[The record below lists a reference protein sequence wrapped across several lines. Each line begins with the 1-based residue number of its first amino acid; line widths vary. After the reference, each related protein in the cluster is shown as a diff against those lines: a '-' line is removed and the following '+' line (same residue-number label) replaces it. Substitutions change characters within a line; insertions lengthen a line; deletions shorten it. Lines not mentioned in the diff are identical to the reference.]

1 MTAVVGSNGNG
12 KSNIS
17 DALRWV
23 MGEQGAKS
31 LRGDKM
37 EDVIFHGT
45 VRRKPMGFASVTLTI
60 DNCDRAL
67 RVDSDEVVI
76 SRKLYRSGESEY
88 KINGAKT
95 LLKNIN
101 ELFMGTGLGR
111 DGYSVIGQG
120 KVSEIVESGGSKR
133 REVFEEAA
141 GVSKFLA
148 QKKDAENKL
157 KRTEDNLLR
166 IRDIASELETR
177 LPVLEK
183 QAAKAKKAKELLS
196 REEDLDITVSM
207 YELSALEKTIS
218 EAEDKL
224 LLSKAECE
232 NLDRDIAKLEAEE
245 EDNNN
250 RRMTLRAELEKLKAG
265 SDEAKDRI
273 SDIKAEIAVLRN
285 DISHAE
291 EAIAETEK
299 QIEDGKSGKAET
311 VRHRQRATVP
321 DAEEAIAETEKQIE
335 DGKSG
340 KARLEEDKKNLENE
354 IEEKQAQIGRLKA
367 DSERLTEELTGIDAE
382 GETLSGEYKELDEKQ
397 GRLYL
402 KRTQLQLSVQQIEA
416 TSEQLSK
423 RKEELTRTAENAAAE
438 AKTQRIKLS
447 DTDEELEQA
456 KEEKAEAENKLTGYK
471 KLFANKNDKLKTAG
485 QTLETLRKEYETKA
499 SRHQVLDEIDKN
511 MAGFQSS
518 VKSVI
523 MADRQGRL
531 SGIRGTVADIISVD
545 KRYTVAIEIALG
557 GIMQNIVTDNE
568 EAAKRSMRYL
578 KENNLGRATFLPLT
592 SVKGKMLEVG
602 GLSNENGFEGM
613 ACDLVEYDGLYDG
626 IVKSILGKTAV
637 VEDIDTA
644 SFIAKKY
651 GYRFKIVTLDGQVI
665 NAGGSFTGGS
675 VRNDAGIIAR
685 KQELALLSEQ
695 IEELGEKIK
704 AESEQLKPLQAEVA
718 KMAEEMEGFSE
729 TVSQCEPKIARLE
742 AQRDGIK
749 QLLSQLTAQRD
760 SAEEQLD
767 AQERAEN
774 DGRKLFSDTKSQ
786 LESVLAEI
794 EKNEEALSE
803 QRSGLD
809 KAEDKRKEIADRIQR
824 NNMDVLTVNGDISNI
839 RTRIEGID
847 ASILALS
854 DGGSEQLRKIEEL
867 KNGIEQKNEIIILK
881 TAQTEEIAKTAGDN
895 EKAIADNVSLT
906 NAAEKRISEINKS
919 IRELTE
925 AKEKFSADLARQEER
940 KGSAE
945 GQTEKIISGLWD
957 KYEMTRS
964 EAKERAK
971 PVDDAGI
978 FMLKAELA
986 EIKRSIAALGSVN
999 YSSIEELE
1007 EVSERYGV
1015 LAKQLKDVETSKTE
1029 LESLIA
1035 DLIKD
1040 IKQRFTESFDD
1051 INNHFGMLF
1060 SEIFGGGEAR
1070 LQLSDPDDVLNSDVE
1085 IYAAPPGKVIKS
1097 LSLLSGGEKSMVAL
1111 TIYLAILLHRP
1122 TPFCMLDEVDAA
1134 LDEANVQKYA
1144 TYLKRFS
1151 HNTQLMVI
1159 THRRGTIEL
1168 CDVLYGVYM
1177 QEKGVSGLL
1186 RQEFSEEFLNEVE
1199 NA

>member
-1 MTAVVGSNGNG
+1 MFFKSMEIYGFKSFPDKTILNFDKRMTAVVGSNGNG

-60 DNCDRAL
+60 DNHDRTL

-88 KINGAKT
+88 RINGAKT

-101 ELFMGTGLGR
+101 DMFMGTGLGR

-141 GVSKFLA
+141 GVSRFLA

-157 KRTEDNLLR
+157 KHTEDNLLR
-166 IRDIASELETR
+166 IRDIASELEAR

-183 QAAKAKKAKELLS
+183 QAAKAKKAKELLA
-196 REEDLDITVSM
+196 REEELDITVSM
-207 YELSALEKTIS
+207 FELSALEKVIS

-224 LLSKAECE
+224 LLSRAECE
-232 NLDRDIAKLEAEE
+232 NLDRDIAKLENEE
-245 EDNNN
+245 EQNNN
-250 RRMTLRAELEKLKAG
+250 RRMELRAELEKLKAG
-265 SDEAKDRI
+265 SDAAKDRI

-291 EAIAETEK
+291 ELIAE
-299 QIEDGKSGKAET
+299 A
-311 VRHRQRATVP
+311 
-321 DAEEAIAETEKQIE
+321 EKQIE

-340 KARLEEDKKNLENE
+340 KARLDEDKKALQSEIKAKQEEIASLE
-354 IEEKQAQIGRLKA
+354 A
-367 DSERLTEELTGIDAE
+367 DSKKLTEELTGIDKQ
-382 GETLSGEYKELDEKQ
+382 GETLSDEYRQLDEKQ
-397 GRLYL
+397 GQLYL
-402 KRTQLQLSVQQIEA
+402 KRTQLQLSVQQIES
-416 TSEQLSK
+416 TSEQLEK
-423 RKEELTRTAENAAAE
+423 RREELKITAENAAAE
-438 AKTQRIKLS
+438 AKQQRIRLT
-447 DTDEELEQA
+447 DTEEELEA
-456 KEEKAEAENKLTGYK
+456 AIDEKSEAENKLSGYK
-471 KLFANKNDKLKTAG
+471 KLFATKNDKLSTAG
-485 QTLETLRKEYETKA
+485 QTLDALRKEYETKS
-499 SRHQVLDEIDKN
+499 SRRQVLDEIDKN

-592 SVKGKMLEVG
+592 SVKGKTLEID
-602 GLSNENGFEGM
+602 GLSGENGFEGM
-613 ACDLVEYDGLYDG
+613 ACELVEYDAMYDG

-695 IEELGEKIK
+695 IEKLDEKIS

-718 KMAEEMEGFSE
+718 KMAAEMEGFAD
-729 TVSQCEPKIARLE
+729 TVAQCEPKIARLE

-749 QLLSQLTAQRD
+749 QLLTQLTAQRD
-760 SAEEQLD
+760 NAEEQLD
-767 AQERAEN
+767 AQEKAEN
-774 DGRKLFSDTKSQ
+774 DGRKLLADTKAQ
-786 LESVLAEI
+786 LESVLIEI
-794 EKNEEALSE
+794 EKNEQALSE
-803 QRSGLD
+803 QRSGLNA
-809 KAEDKRKEIADRIQR
+809 AEDSRKAIADKIQS
-824 NNMDVLTVNGDISNI
+824 NNMDILALSKDITNLN
-839 RTRIEGID
+839 TRIE
-847 ASILALS
+847 SIESSLTALS
-854 DGGSEQLRKIEEL
+854 DGGAEQLEKIAEL
-867 KNGIEQKNEIIILK
+867 KNGIELKNNAIAEKIRL
-881 TAQTEEIAKTAGDN
+881 TEETAKSAGEN

-940 KGSAE
+940 RSSAE
-945 GQTEKIISGLWD
+945 SQTEKIISGLWD
-957 KYEMTRS
+957 KYEITRS
-964 EAKERAK
+964 EAKEKAQ
-971 PVDDAGI
+971 PVEDI
-978 FMLKAELA
+978 YTLKNELA
-986 EIKRSIAALGSVN
+986 EIKRGIAALGSIN

-1015 LAKQLKDVETSKTE
+1015 LSGQLKDVEVSKAE
-1029 LESLIA
+1029 LENLIA

-1040 IKQRFTESFDD
+1040 IKQRFTESFEA
-1051 INNHFGMLF
+1051 INGHFGTLF

-1070 LQLSDPDDVLNSDVE
+1070 LQLSDPEDVLNSDVE

-1151 HNTQLMVI
+1151 SNTQLMVI

-1186 RQEFSEEFLNEVE
+1186 RQEFSEELMNEVE
-1199 NA
+1199 G

>member
-1 MTAVVGSNGNG
+1 M
-12 KSNIS
+12 
-17 DALRWV
+17 
-23 MGEQGAKS
+23 
-31 LRGDKM
+31 
-37 EDVIFHGT
+37 
-45 VRRKPMGFASVTLTI
+45 
-60 DNCDRAL
+60 
-67 RVDSDEVVI
+67 
-76 SRKLYRSGESEY
+76 
-88 KINGAKT
+88 
-95 LLKNIN
+95 
-101 ELFMGTGLGR
+101 
-111 DGYSVIGQG
+111 
-120 KVSEIVESGGSKR
+120 
-133 REVFEEAA
+133 
-141 GVSKFLA
+141 
-148 QKKDAENKL
+148 
-157 KRTEDNLLR
+157 
-166 IRDIASELETR
+166 
-177 LPVLEK
+177 
-183 QAAKAKKAKELLS
+183 
-196 REEDLDITVSM
+196 
-207 YELSALEKTIS
+207 
-218 EAEDKL
+218 
-224 LLSKAECE
+224 
-232 NLDRDIAKLEAEE
+232 
-245 EDNNN
+245 
-250 RRMTLRAELEKLKAG
+250 
-265 SDEAKDRI
+265 
-273 SDIKAEIAVLRN
+273 
-285 DISHAE
+285 
-291 EAIAETEK
+291 
-299 QIEDGKSGKAET
+299 
-311 VRHRQRATVP
+311 
-321 DAEEAIAETEKQIE
+321 
-335 DGKSG
+335 
-340 KARLEEDKKNLENE
+340 
-354 IEEKQAQIGRLKA
+354 
-367 DSERLTEELTGIDAE
+367 
-382 GETLSGEYKELDEKQ
+382 
-397 GRLYL
+397 
-402 KRTQLQLSVQQIEA
+402 
-416 TSEQLSK
+416 
-423 RKEELTRTAENAAAE
+423 
-438 AKTQRIKLS
+438 
-447 DTDEELEQA
+447 
-456 KEEKAEAENKLTGYK
+456 
-471 KLFANKNDKLKTAG
+471 
-485 QTLETLRKEYETKA
+485 
-499 SRHQVLDEIDKN
+499 
-511 MAGFQSS
+511 
-518 VKSVI
+518 
-523 MADRQGRL
+523 
-531 SGIRGTVADIISVD
+531 
-545 KRYTVAIEIALG
+545 
-557 GIMQNIVTDNE
+557 
-568 EAAKRSMRYL
+568 
-578 KENNLGRATFLPLT
+578 
-592 SVKGKMLEVG
+592 
-602 GLSNENGFEGM
+602 
-613 ACDLVEYDGLYDG
+613 
-626 IVKSILGKTAV
+626 
-637 VEDIDTA
+637 
-644 SFIAKKY
+644 KKY

-774 DGRKLFSDTKSQ
+774 DGRKLLSDTKSQ

-881 TAQTEEIAKTAGDN
+881 TAQTEEIVKTAGDN

>member
-1 MTAVVGSNGNG
+1 MFFKSMEIYGFKSFPDKTILHFDKRMTAVVGSNGNG

-60 DNCDRAL
+60 DNHDRAL

-183 QAAKAKKAKELLS
+183 QAAKAKKAKELLA

-224 LLSKAECE
+224 LLSKAQCE

-265 SDEAKDRI
+265 SDAAKDRI

-299 QIEDGKSGKAET
+299 QIEDGKSGKA
-311 VRHRQRATVP
+311 
-321 DAEEAIAETEKQIE
+321 
-335 DGKSG
+335 
-340 KARLEEDKKNLENE
+340 RLEEDKKNLENE
-354 IEEKQAQIGRLKA
+354 IEEKQAFIAQLKA
-367 DSERLTEELTGIDAE
+367 DSENLTEELTGIDAE
-382 GETLSGEYKELDEKQ
+382 GETLSGEYRQLDEKQ
-397 GRLYL
+397 GQLYL
-402 KRTQLQLSVQQIEA
+402 KRTRLQLSVQQIES

-438 AKTQRIKLS
+438 AKAQRIKLT

-568 EAAKRSMRYL
+568 ESAKRSMRYL

-602 GLSNENGFEGM
+602 GLSSENGFEGM
-613 ACDLVEYDGLYDG
+613 ACDLVEYDRLYDG

-651 GYRFKIVTLDGQVI
+651 GYRFRIVTLDGQVI

-695 IEELGEKIK
+695 IEKLNAKIK
-704 AESEQLKPLQAEVA
+704 DESEQLKPLQAEVA
-718 KMAEEMEGFSE
+718 KMAAEMEGFAE

-774 DGRKLFSDTKSQ
+774 DGRKLLSDTKSQ
-786 LESVLAEI
+786 LEGVLAEI
-794 EKNEEALSE
+794 EKNEAALSE

-809 KAEDKRKEIADRIQR
+809 AAEDKRKTLADRIQK
-824 NNMDVLTVNGDISNI
+824 NNMDILSVNGDISNI

-854 DGGSEQLRKIEEL
+854 DGGSEQLKKIEEL
-867 KNGIEQKNEIIILK
+867 KNGIEQKNSVISQKI
-881 TAQTEEIAKTAGDN
+881 AQTEEIAKTAGDN

-945 GQTEKIISGLWD
+945 SQTEKIISGLWD

-964 EAKERAK
+964 EARERAK
-971 PVDDAGI
+971 PVDDAGV

-1015 LAKQLKDVETSKTE
+1015 LAGQLKDVETSKTE
-1029 LESLIA
+1029 LENLIT

-1040 IKQRFTESFDD
+1040 IKQRFTESFEA

-1070 LQLSDPDDVLNSDVE
+1070 LQLSDPDDVLSSDVE

-1186 RQEFSEEFLNEVE
+1186 RQEFSEEFLNELE

>member
-1 MTAVVGSNGNG
+1 
-12 KSNIS
+12 
-17 DALRWV
+17 
-23 MGEQGAKS
+23 
-31 LRGDKM
+31 M

-265 SDEAKDRI
+265 SDEARDRI

-285 DISHAE
+285 DISH
-291 EAIAETEK
+291 
-299 QIEDGKSGKAET
+299 
-311 VRHRQRATVP
+311 
-321 DAEEAIAETEKQIE
+321 AEEAIAETEKQIE

-578 KENNLGRATFLPLT
+578 KENNLGRATFLPL
-592 SVKGKMLEVG
+592 
-602 GLSNENGFEGM
+602 
-613 ACDLVEYDGLYDG
+613 
-626 IVKSILGKTAV
+626 
-637 VEDIDTA
+637 
-644 SFIAKKY
+644 
-651 GYRFKIVTLDGQVI
+651 
-665 NAGGSFTGGS
+665 
-675 VRNDAGIIAR
+675 
-685 KQELALLSEQ
+685 
-695 IEELGEKIK
+695 
-704 AESEQLKPLQAEVA
+704 
-718 KMAEEMEGFSE
+718 
-729 TVSQCEPKIARLE
+729 
-742 AQRDGIK
+742 
-749 QLLSQLTAQRD
+749 
-760 SAEEQLD
+760 
-767 AQERAEN
+767 
-774 DGRKLFSDTKSQ
+774 
-786 LESVLAEI
+786 
-794 EKNEEALSE
+794 
-803 QRSGLD
+803 
-809 KAEDKRKEIADRIQR
+809 
-824 NNMDVLTVNGDISNI
+824 
-839 RTRIEGID
+839 
-847 ASILALS
+847 
-854 DGGSEQLRKIEEL
+854 
-867 KNGIEQKNEIIILK
+867 
-881 TAQTEEIAKTAGDN
+881 
-895 EKAIADNVSLT
+895 SLIH
-906 NAAEKRISEINKS
+906 ISEP
-919 IRELTE
+919 
-925 AKEKFSADLARQEER
+925 
-940 KGSAE
+940 
-945 GQTEKIISGLWD
+945 
-957 KYEMTRS
+957 TR
-964 EAKERAK
+964 
-971 PVDDAGI
+971 P
-978 FMLKAELA
+978 
-986 EIKRSIAALGSVN
+986 
-999 YSSIEELE
+999 Y
-1007 EVSERYGV
+1007 
-1015 LAKQLKDVETSKTE
+1015 
-1029 LESLIA
+1029 
-1035 DLIKD
+1035 
-1040 IKQRFTESFDD
+1040 
-1051 INNHFGMLF
+1051 
-1060 SEIFGGGEAR
+1060 
-1070 LQLSDPDDVLNSDVE
+1070 
-1085 IYAAPPGKVIKS
+1085 
-1097 LSLLSGGEKSMVAL
+1097 
-1111 TIYLAILLHRP
+1111 
-1122 TPFCMLDEVDAA
+1122 
-1134 LDEANVQKYA
+1134 
-1144 TYLKRFS
+1144 
-1151 HNTQLMVI
+1151 
-1159 THRRGTIEL
+1159 
-1168 CDVLYGVYM
+1168 
-1177 QEKGVSGLL
+1177 
-1186 RQEFSEEFLNEVE
+1186 
-1199 NA
+1199 

>member
-1 MTAVVGSNGNG
+1 MFFKSMEIYGFKSFPDKTILHFDKRMTAVVGSNGNG

-299 QIEDGKSGKAET
+299 QIEG
-311 VRHRQRATVP
+311 
-321 DAEEAIAETEKQIE
+321 
-335 DGKSG
+335 GKSG

-354 IEEKQAQIGRLKA
+354 IEEKQALIGRLKA

-695 IEELGEKIK
+695 IEELGVKIK

-742 AQRDGIK
+742 AQRD
-749 QLLSQLTAQRD
+749 

-774 DGRKLFSDTKSQ
+774 DGRKLLSDTKSQ

-794 EKNEEALSE
+794 EKNEKALSE

>member
-1 MTAVVGSNGNG
+1 M
-12 KSNIS
+12 
-17 DALRWV
+17 
-23 MGEQGAKS
+23 
-31 LRGDKM
+31 
-37 EDVIFHGT
+37 
-45 VRRKPMGFASVTLTI
+45 
-60 DNCDRAL
+60 
-67 RVDSDEVVI
+67 
-76 SRKLYRSGESEY
+76 
-88 KINGAKT
+88 
-95 LLKNIN
+95 
-101 ELFMGTGLGR
+101 
-111 DGYSVIGQG
+111 
-120 KVSEIVESGGSKR
+120 
-133 REVFEEAA
+133 
-141 GVSKFLA
+141 
-148 QKKDAENKL
+148 
-157 KRTEDNLLR
+157 
-166 IRDIASELETR
+166 
-177 LPVLEK
+177 
-183 QAAKAKKAKELLS
+183 
-196 REEDLDITVSM
+196 
-207 YELSALEKTIS
+207 
-218 EAEDKL
+218 
-224 LLSKAECE
+224 
-232 NLDRDIAKLEAEE
+232 
-245 EDNNN
+245 
-250 RRMTLRAELEKLKAG
+250 
-265 SDEAKDRI
+265 
-273 SDIKAEIAVLRN
+273 
-285 DISHAE
+285 
-291 EAIAETEK
+291 
-299 QIEDGKSGKAET
+299 
-311 VRHRQRATVP
+311 
-321 DAEEAIAETEKQIE
+321 
-335 DGKSG
+335 
-340 KARLEEDKKNLENE
+340 
-354 IEEKQAQIGRLKA
+354 
-367 DSERLTEELTGIDAE
+367 
-382 GETLSGEYKELDEKQ
+382 
-397 GRLYL
+397 
-402 KRTQLQLSVQQIEA
+402 
-416 TSEQLSK
+416 
-423 RKEELTRTAENAAAE
+423 
-438 AKTQRIKLS
+438 
-447 DTDEELEQA
+447 
-456 KEEKAEAENKLTGYK
+456 
-471 KLFANKNDKLKTAG
+471 
-485 QTLETLRKEYETKA
+485 
-499 SRHQVLDEIDKN
+499 
-511 MAGFQSS
+511 
-518 VKSVI
+518 
-523 MADRQGRL
+523 
-531 SGIRGTVADIISVD
+531 
-545 KRYTVAIEIALG
+545 
-557 GIMQNIVTDNE
+557 
-568 EAAKRSMRYL
+568 
-578 KENNLGRATFLPLT
+578 
-592 SVKGKMLEVG
+592 
-602 GLSNENGFEGM
+602 
-613 ACDLVEYDGLYDG
+613 EYDGLYDG

-695 IEELGEKIK
+695 IEELGVKIK

-774 DGRKLFSDTKSQ
+774 DGRKLLSDTKSQ

-794 EKNEEALSE
+794 EKNEKALSE

>member
-1 MTAVVGSNGNG
+1 M
-12 KSNIS
+12 
-17 DALRWV
+17 
-23 MGEQGAKS
+23 
-31 LRGDKM
+31 
-37 EDVIFHGT
+37 
-45 VRRKPMGFASVTLTI
+45 
-60 DNCDRAL
+60 
-67 RVDSDEVVI
+67 
-76 SRKLYRSGESEY
+76 
-88 KINGAKT
+88 
-95 LLKNIN
+95 
-101 ELFMGTGLGR
+101 
-111 DGYSVIGQG
+111 
-120 KVSEIVESGGSKR
+120 
-133 REVFEEAA
+133 
-141 GVSKFLA
+141 
-148 QKKDAENKL
+148 
-157 KRTEDNLLR
+157 
-166 IRDIASELETR
+166 
-177 LPVLEK
+177 
-183 QAAKAKKAKELLS
+183 
-196 REEDLDITVSM
+196 
-207 YELSALEKTIS
+207 
-218 EAEDKL
+218 
-224 LLSKAECE
+224 
-232 NLDRDIAKLEAEE
+232 
-245 EDNNN
+245 
-250 RRMTLRAELEKLKAG
+250 
-265 SDEAKDRI
+265 
-273 SDIKAEIAVLRN
+273 
-285 DISHAE
+285 
-291 EAIAETEK
+291 
-299 QIEDGKSGKAET
+299 
-311 VRHRQRATVP
+311 
-321 DAEEAIAETEKQIE
+321 
-335 DGKSG
+335 
-340 KARLEEDKKNLENE
+340 
-354 IEEKQAQIGRLKA
+354 
-367 DSERLTEELTGIDAE
+367 
-382 GETLSGEYKELDEKQ
+382 
-397 GRLYL
+397 
-402 KRTQLQLSVQQIEA
+402 
-416 TSEQLSK
+416 
-423 RKEELTRTAENAAAE
+423 
-438 AKTQRIKLS
+438 
-447 DTDEELEQA
+447 
-456 KEEKAEAENKLTGYK
+456 
-471 KLFANKNDKLKTAG
+471 
-485 QTLETLRKEYETKA
+485 
-499 SRHQVLDEIDKN
+499 LDEIDKN

-568 EAAKRSMRYL
+568 ESAKRSMRYL

-602 GLSNENGFEGM
+602 GLSSENGFEGM
-613 ACDLVEYDGLYDG
+613 ACDLVEYDRLYDG

-651 GYRFKIVTLDGQVI
+651 GYRFRIVTLDGQVI

-695 IEELGEKIK
+695 IEKLNAKIK
-704 AESEQLKPLQAEVA
+704 DESEQLKPLQAEVA
-718 KMAEEMEGFSE
+718 KMAAEMEGFAE

-774 DGRKLFSDTKSQ
+774 DGRKLLSDTKSQ
-786 LESVLAEI
+786 LEGVLAEI
-794 EKNEEALSE
+794 EKNEAALSE

-809 KAEDKRKEIADRIQR
+809 AAEDKRKTLADRIQR
-824 NNMDVLTVNGDISNI
+824 NNMDILSVNGDISNI

-854 DGGSEQLRKIEEL
+854 DGGSEQLKKIEEL
-867 KNGIEQKNEIIILK
+867 KNGIEQKNSVISQKI
-881 TAQTEEIAKTAGDN
+881 AQTEEIAKTAGDN

-919 IRELTE
+919 IGELTE

-945 GQTEKIISGLWD
+945 SQTEKIISGLWD

-964 EAKERAK
+964 EARERAK
-971 PVDDAGI
+971 PVDDAGV

-1015 LAKQLKDVETSKTE
+1015 LAGQLKDVETSKTE
-1029 LESLIA
+1029 LENLIT

-1040 IKQRFTESFDD
+1040 IKQRFTESFEA
-1051 INNHFGMLF
+1051 INSHFGMLF

-1186 RQEFSEEFLNEVE
+1186 RQEFSEEFLNELE

>member
-1 MTAVVGSNGNG
+1 MFFKSMEIYGFKSFPDKTILNFDQRMTAVVGSNGNG

-60 DNCDRAL
+60 DNHDRTL

-88 KINGAKT
+88 RINGAKT

-101 ELFMGTGLGR
+101 DMFMGTGLGR

-141 GVSKFLA
+141 GVSRFLA

-157 KRTEDNLLR
+157 KHTEDNLLR
-166 IRDIASELETR
+166 IRDIASELEAR

-183 QAAKAKKAKELLS
+183 QAAKAKKAKELLA
-196 REEDLDITVSM
+196 REEELDITVSM
-207 YELSALEKTIS
+207 YELAALEKVIS

-224 LLSKAECE
+224 LLSRAECE
-232 NLDRDIAKLEAEE
+232 NLDRDIAKLENEE
-245 EDNNN
+245 EQNNN
-250 RRMTLRAELEKLKAG
+250 RRMELRAELEKLKAG
-265 SDEAKDRI
+265 SDAARDRI

-291 EAIAETEK
+291 ELIAE
-299 QIEDGKSGKAET
+299 A
-311 VRHRQRATVP
+311 
-321 DAEEAIAETEKQIE
+321 EKQIE

-340 KARLEEDKKNLENE
+340 KARLDEDKKALQSEIKAKQEEISSLE
-354 IEEKQAQIGRLKA
+354 A
-367 DSERLTEELTGIDAE
+367 DSKKLTEELTGIDKQ
-382 GETLSGEYKELDEKQ
+382 GETLSDEYRQLDEKQ
-397 GRLYL
+397 GQLYL
-402 KRTQLQLSVQQIEA
+402 KRTQLQLSVQQIES
-416 TSEQLSK
+416 TSEQLEK
-423 RKEELTRTAENAAAE
+423 RKEELLITAENAAAE
-438 AKTQRIKLS
+438 AKQQRIRLN
-447 DTDEELEQA
+447 DTEEELEA
-456 KEEKAEAENKLTGYK
+456 AMDEKSEAENKLSGYK
-471 KLFANKNDKLKTAG
+471 KLFATKNDKLGLAG
-485 QTLETLRKEYETKA
+485 QTLDALRKEYETKS
-499 SRHQVLDEIDKN
+499 SRRQVLDEIDKN

-592 SVKGKMLEVG
+592 SVKGKTLEID
-602 GLSNENGFEGM
+602 GLSGENGFEGM
-613 ACDLVEYDGLYDG
+613 ACELVEYDAMYDG

-651 GYRFKIVTLDGQVI
+651 GYRFKIVTLDGQGI
-665 NAGGSFTGGS
+665 KARGSFTGGS

-695 IEELGEKIK
+695 IEKLDEKIS

-718 KMAEEMEGFSE
+718 KMAAEMEGFAD
-729 TVSQCEPKIARLE
+729 TVAQCEPKIARLE

-749 QLLSQLTAQRD
+749 QLLTQLTAQRD
-760 SAEEQLD
+760 NAEEQLD
-767 AQERAEN
+767 AQEKADN
-774 DGRKLFSDTKSQ
+774 DGRKLLADTKAQ
-786 LESVLAEI
+786 LESVIIEI
-794 EKNEEALSE
+794 EKNEQALSE

-809 KAEDKRKEIADRIQR
+809 AAEDSRKAIADKIQS
-824 NNMDVLTVNGDISNI
+824 NNMDILALSKDITNLN
-839 RTRIEGID
+839 TRIE
-847 ASILALS
+847 SIESSLTALS
-854 DGGSEQLRKIEEL
+854 DGGAEQLEKIAELKTGIEL
-867 KNGIEQKNEIIILK
+867 KNEAIAEKIRLNEE
-881 TAQTEEIAKTAGDN
+881 TAKTAGEN

-940 KGSAE
+940 RSSAE
-945 GQTEKIISGLWD
+945 SQTEKIISGLWD
-957 KYEMTRS
+957 KYEITRS
-964 EAKERAK
+964 EAKEKAQ
-971 PVDDAGI
+971 PVEDI
-978 FMLKAELA
+978 YTLKNELA
-986 EIKRSIAALGSVN
+986 EIKRSIAALGSIN

-1015 LAKQLKDVETSKTE
+1015 LSGQLKDVEVSKAE
-1029 LESLIA
+1029 LENLIA

-1040 IKQRFTESFDD
+1040 IKQRFTESFEA
-1051 INNHFGMLF
+1051 INGHFGTLF

-1070 LQLSDPDDVLNSDVE
+1070 LQLSDPEDVLNSDVE

-1134 LDEANVQKYA
+1134 LDEVNVQKYA

-1151 HNTQLMVI
+1151 SNTQLMVI

-1186 RQEFSEEFLNEVE
+1186 RQEFSEELMNEVDG
-1199 NA
+1199 

>member
-1 MTAVVGSNGNG
+1 MFFKSMEIYGFKSFPDKTILHFDKRMTAVVGSNGNG

-60 DNCDRAL
+60 DNHDRAL

-157 KRTEDNLLR
+157 KRTEENLLR

-183 QAAKAKKAKELLS
+183 QAAKAKKAKELLA

-224 LLSKAECE
+224 LLSKAQCE

-265 SDEAKDRI
+265 SDAAKDRI

-299 QIEDGKSGKAET
+299 QIEDGKSGKA
-311 VRHRQRATVP
+311 
-321 DAEEAIAETEKQIE
+321 
-335 DGKSG
+335 
-340 KARLEEDKKNLENE
+340 RLEEDKKNLEN
-354 IEEKQAQIGRLKA
+354 
-367 DSERLTEELTGIDAE
+367 LTEELTGIDAE
-382 GETLSGEYKELDEKQ
+382 GETLSGEYRQLDEKQ
-397 GRLYL
+397 GQLYL
-402 KRTQLQLSVQQIEA
+402 KRTRLQLSVQQIES

-438 AKTQRIKLS
+438 AKAQRIKLT

-485 QTLETLRKEYETKA
+485 QTLETLRKEHETKA

-568 EAAKRSMRYL
+568 ESAKRSMRYL

-602 GLSNENGFEGM
+602 GLSSENGFEGM
-613 ACDLVEYDGLYDG
+613 ACDLVEYDRLYDG

-651 GYRFKIVTLDGQVI
+651 GYRFRIVTLDGQVI

-695 IEELGEKIK
+695 IEKLNAKIK
-704 AESEQLKPLQAEVA
+704 DESEQLKPLQAEVA
-718 KMAEEMEGFSE
+718 KMAAEMEGFAE
-729 TVSQCEPKIARLE
+729 TVSQCEPKIARLD

-774 DGRKLFSDTKSQ
+774 DGRKLLSDTKSQ
-786 LESVLAEI
+786 LEGVLAEI
-794 EKNEEALSE
+794 EKNEAALSE

-809 KAEDKRKEIADRIQR
+809 AAEDKRKTLADRIQR
-824 NNMDVLTVNGDISNI
+824 NNMDILSVNGDISNI

-854 DGGSEQLRKIEEL
+854 DGGSEQLKKIEEL
-867 KNGIEQKNEIIILK
+867 KNGIEQKNSVISQKI
-881 TAQTEEIAKTAGDN
+881 AQTEEIAKTAGDN

-945 GQTEKIISGLWD
+945 SQTEKIISGLWD

-964 EAKERAK
+964 EARERAK
-971 PVDDAGI
+971 PVDDAGV

-1015 LAKQLKDVETSKTE
+1015 LAGQLKDVETSKTE
-1029 LESLIA
+1029 LENLIT

-1040 IKQRFTESFDD
+1040 IKQRFTESFEA
-1051 INNHFGMLF
+1051 INSHFGMLF

-1186 RQEFSEEFLNEVE
+1186 RQEFSEEFLNELE

>member
-1 MTAVVGSNGNG
+1 MFFKSMEIYGFKSFPDKTILHFDKRMTAVVGSNGNG

-299 QIEDGKSGKAET
+299 QIEDGKSGKA
-311 VRHRQRATVP
+311 
-321 DAEEAIAETEKQIE
+321 
-335 DGKSG
+335 
-340 KARLEEDKKNLENE
+340 RLEEDKKNLENE

-485 QTLETLRKEYETKA
+485 QTLETLRKEDETKA

-695 IEELGEKIK
+695 IEELGVKIK

-774 DGRKLFSDTKSQ
+774 DGRKLLSDTKAQ

-881 TAQTEEIAKTAGDN
+881 TAQTEEIVKTAGDN

-1051 INNHFGMLF
+1051 INHHFGMLF

-1085 IYAAPPGKVIKS
+1085 IYAAPPGKVIKC

>member
-1 MTAVVGSNGNG
+1 MFFKSMEIYGFKSFPDKTILHFDKRMTAVVGSNGNG

-60 DNCDRAL
+60 DNHDRAL

-157 KRTEDNLLR
+157 KRTEENLLR

-183 QAAKAKKAKELLS
+183 QAAKAKKAKELLA

-207 YELSALEKTIS
+207 YELSAL
-218 EAEDKL
+218 AEDKL

-232 NLDRDIAKLEAEE
+232 NLDRDIAKLESEE

-265 SDEAKDRI
+265 SDAARDRI

-291 EAIAETEK
+291 ETIAE
-299 QIEDGKSGKAET
+299 A
-311 VRHRQRATVP
+311 
-321 DAEEAIAETEKQIE
+321 EKQIE

-340 KARLEEDKKNLENE
+340 KARLEEDKKSLENE
-354 IEEKQAQIGRLKA
+354 IEEKQAFIAQLKA
-367 DSERLTEELTGIDAE
+367 DSENLTEELTGIDAE

-402 KRTQLQLSVQQIEA
+402 KRTQLQLSVQQIES

-438 AKTQRIKLS
+438 AKAQRIKLT

-485 QTLETLRKEYETKA
+485 QTLETLRKEHETKA

-568 EAAKRSMRYL
+568 ESAKRSMRYL

-602 GLSNENGFEGM
+602 GLSSENGFEGM
-613 ACDLVEYDGLYDG
+613 ACDLVEYDRLYDG

-651 GYRFKIVTLDGQVI
+651 GYRFRIVTLDGQVI

-695 IEELGEKIK
+695 IEKLNAKIK
-704 AESEQLKPLQAEVA
+704 DESEQLKPLQAEVA
-718 KMAEEMEGFSE
+718 KMAAEMEGFAE

-774 DGRKLFSDTKSQ
+774 DGRKLLSDTKSQ
-786 LESVLAEI
+786 LEGVLAEI
-794 EKNEEALSE
+794 EKNEAALSE

-809 KAEDKRKEIADRIQR
+809 AAEDKRKTLADRIQK
-824 NNMDVLTVNGDISNI
+824 NNMDILSVNGDISNI

-854 DGGSEQLRKIEEL
+854 DGGSEQLKKIEEL
-867 KNGIEQKNEIIILK
+867 KNGIEQKNSVISQKI
-881 TAQTEEIAKTAGDN
+881 AQTEEIAKTAGDN

-945 GQTEKIISGLWD
+945 SQTEKIISGLWD

-964 EAKERAK
+964 EARERAK
-971 PVDDAGI
+971 PVDDAGV

-1015 LAKQLKDVETSKTE
+1015 LAGQLKDVETSKTE
-1029 LESLIA
+1029 LENLIT

-1040 IKQRFTESFDD
+1040 IKQRFTESFEA

-1186 RQEFSEEFLNEVE
+1186 RQEFSEEFLNELE

>member
-1 MTAVVGSNGNG
+1 M
-12 KSNIS
+12 
-17 DALRWV
+17 
-23 MGEQGAKS
+23 
-31 LRGDKM
+31 
-37 EDVIFHGT
+37 
-45 VRRKPMGFASVTLTI
+45 
-60 DNCDRAL
+60 
-67 RVDSDEVVI
+67 
-76 SRKLYRSGESEY
+76 
-88 KINGAKT
+88 
-95 LLKNIN
+95 
-101 ELFMGTGLGR
+101 
-111 DGYSVIGQG
+111 
-120 KVSEIVESGGSKR
+120 
-133 REVFEEAA
+133 
-141 GVSKFLA
+141 
-148 QKKDAENKL
+148 
-157 KRTEDNLLR
+157 
-166 IRDIASELETR
+166 
-177 LPVLEK
+177 
-183 QAAKAKKAKELLS
+183 
-196 REEDLDITVSM
+196 
-207 YELSALEKTIS
+207 
-218 EAEDKL
+218 
-224 LLSKAECE
+224 
-232 NLDRDIAKLEAEE
+232 
-245 EDNNN
+245 
-250 RRMTLRAELEKLKAG
+250 
-265 SDEAKDRI
+265 
-273 SDIKAEIAVLRN
+273 
-285 DISHAE
+285 
-291 EAIAETEK
+291 
-299 QIEDGKSGKAET
+299 
-311 VRHRQRATVP
+311 
-321 DAEEAIAETEKQIE
+321 
-335 DGKSG
+335 
-340 KARLEEDKKNLENE
+340 
-354 IEEKQAQIGRLKA
+354 
-367 DSERLTEELTGIDAE
+367 
-382 GETLSGEYKELDEKQ
+382 
-397 GRLYL
+397 
-402 KRTQLQLSVQQIEA
+402 
-416 TSEQLSK
+416 
-423 RKEELTRTAENAAAE
+423 
-438 AKTQRIKLS
+438 
-447 DTDEELEQA
+447 
-456 KEEKAEAENKLTGYK
+456 
-471 KLFANKNDKLKTAG
+471 
-485 QTLETLRKEYETKA
+485 
-499 SRHQVLDEIDKN
+499 
-511 MAGFQSS
+511 
-518 VKSVI
+518 
-523 MADRQGRL
+523 
-531 SGIRGTVADIISVD
+531 
-545 KRYTVAIEIALG
+545 
-557 GIMQNIVTDNE
+557 
-568 EAAKRSMRYL
+568 
-578 KENNLGRATFLPLT
+578 
-592 SVKGKMLEVG
+592 
-602 GLSNENGFEGM
+602 
-613 ACDLVEYDGLYDG
+613 
-626 IVKSILGKTAV
+626 
-637 VEDIDTA
+637 
-644 SFIAKKY
+644 
-651 GYRFKIVTLDGQVI
+651 TLDGQVI

-695 IEELGEKIK
+695 IEELGVKIK

-774 DGRKLFSDTKSQ
+774 DGRKLLSDTKSQ

-794 EKNEEALSE
+794 EKNEQALSE

-1199 NA
+1199 NS

>member
-1 MTAVVGSNGNG
+1 MFFKSMEIYGFKSFPDKTILNFDKRMTAVVGSNGNG

-60 DNCDRAL
+60 DNHDRTL

-88 KINGAKT
+88 RINGAKT

-101 ELFMGTGLGR
+101 DMFMGTGLGR

-141 GVSKFLA
+141 GVSRFLA

-157 KRTEDNLLR
+157 KHTEDNLLR
-166 IRDIASELETR
+166 IRDIVSELEAR

-183 QAAKAKKAKELLS
+183 QAAKAKKAKELLA
-196 REEDLDITVSM
+196 REEELDITVSM
-207 YELSALEKTIS
+207 FELSALEKVIS

-224 LLSKAECE
+224 LLSRAECE
-232 NLDRDIAKLEAEE
+232 NLDRDIAKLENEE
-245 EDNNN
+245 EQNNN
-250 RRMTLRAELEKLKAG
+250 RRMELRAELEKLKAG
-265 SDEAKDRI
+265 SDAAKDRI

-291 EAIAETEK
+291 ELI
-299 QIEDGKSGKAET
+299 S
-311 VRHRQRATVP
+311 
-321 DAEEAIAETEKQIE
+321 EAEKQIE

-340 KARLEEDKKNLENE
+340 KARLDEDKKALQIEIKAKQEEIASLE
-354 IEEKQAQIGRLKA
+354 A
-367 DSERLTEELTGIDAE
+367 DSKKLTEELTGIDKQ
-382 GETLSGEYKELDEKQ
+382 GETLSDEYRQLDEKQ
-397 GRLYL
+397 GQLYL
-402 KRTQLQLSVQQIEA
+402 KRTQLQLSVQQIES
-416 TSEQLSK
+416 TSEQLEK
-423 RKEELTRTAENAAAE
+423 RREELKITAENAAAE
-438 AKTQRIKLS
+438 AKQQRIRLT
-447 DTDEELEQA
+447 DTEEELEA
-456 KEEKAEAENKLTGYK
+456 AIDEKSEAENKLSGYK
-471 KLFANKNDKLKTAG
+471 KLFATKNDKLSTAG
-485 QTLETLRKEYETKA
+485 QTLDALRKEYETKS
-499 SRHQVLDEIDKN
+499 SRRQVLDEIDKN

-592 SVKGKMLEVG
+592 SVKGKTLEID
-602 GLSNENGFEGM
+602 GLSAENGFEGM
-613 ACDLVEYDGLYDG
+613 ACELAEYDAMYDG

-695 IEELGEKIK
+695 IEKLDEKIS

-718 KMAEEMEGFSE
+718 KMAAEMEGFAD
-729 TVSQCEPKIARLE
+729 TVAQCEPKIARLE

-749 QLLSQLTAQRD
+749 QLLNQLTAQRD
-760 SAEEQLD
+760 NAEEQLD
-767 AQERAEN
+767 AQEKAEN
-774 DGRKLFSDTKSQ
+774 DGRKLLADTKAQ
-786 LESVLAEI
+786 LESVLIEI
-794 EKNEEALSE
+794 EKNEQALSE
-803 QRSGLD
+803 QRSGLNA
-809 KAEDKRKEIADRIQR
+809 AEDSRKAIADKIQS
-824 NNMDVLTVNGDISNI
+824 NNMD
-839 RTRIEGID
+839 
-847 ASILALS
+847 ILALS
-854 DGGSEQLRKIEEL
+854 KDITNLNTRIESIELSLAAISDGGAEQLEKIAEL
-867 KNGIEQKNEIIILK
+867 KNGIELKNEAIAEKIRL
-881 TAQTEEIAKTAGDN
+881 TEETAKTAGEN

-940 KGSAE
+940 RSSAE
-945 GQTEKIISGLWD
+945 SQTEKIISGLWD
-957 KYEMTRS
+957 KYEITRS
-964 EAKERAK
+964 EAKEKAQ
-971 PVDDAGI
+971 PVEDI
-978 FMLKAELA
+978 YTLKNELA
-986 EIKRSIAALGSVN
+986 EIKRGIAALGSIN

-1015 LAKQLKDVETSKTE
+1015 LSGQLKDVEVSKAE
-1029 LESLIA
+1029 LENLIA

-1040 IKQRFTESFDD
+1040 IKQRFTESFEA
-1051 INNHFGMLF
+1051 INGHFGTLF

-1070 LQLSDPDDVLNSDVE
+1070 LQLSDPEDVLNSDVE

-1151 HNTQLMVI
+1151 SNTQLMVI

-1186 RQEFSEEFLNEVE
+1186 RQEFSEELMNEVE
-1199 NA
+1199 G

>member
-1 MTAVVGSNGNG
+1 MFFKSMEIYGFKSFPDKTILNFDKRMTAVVGSNGNG

-60 DNCDRAL
+60 DNHDRTL

-88 KINGAKT
+88 RINGAKT

-101 ELFMGTGLGR
+101 DIFMGTGLGR

-141 GVSKFLA
+141 GVSRFLA

-157 KRTEDNLLR
+157 KHTEDNLLR
-166 IRDIASELETR
+166 IRDIASELEAR
-177 LPVLEK
+177 LPILEK
-183 QAAKAKKAKELLS
+183 QAAKARKAKELLA
-196 REEDLDITVSM
+196 REEELDITVSM
-207 YELSALEKTIS
+207 YELSALEKVIG

-224 LLSKAECE
+224 LLSRAECE
-232 NLDRDIAKLEAEE
+232 NLDRDISKLENEE
-245 EDNNN
+245 EQNNN
-250 RRMTLRAELEKLKAG
+250 RRMELRAELEKLKAG
-265 SDEAKDRI
+265 NDAARDRI

-291 EAIAETEK
+291 ELIAE
-299 QIEDGKSGKAET
+299 A
-311 VRHRQRATVP
+311 
-321 DAEEAIAETEKQIE
+321 EKQIE

-340 KARLEEDKKNLENE
+340 KARLCEDKNALESE
-354 IEEKQAQIGRLKA
+354 IEAKQEEITSLEA
-367 DSERLTEELTGIDAE
+367 DSKKLTEELTGIDKQ
-382 GETLSGEYKELDEKQ
+382 GEALSDEYRQLDEKQ
-397 GRLYL
+397 GQLYL
-402 KRTQLQLSVQQIEA
+402 RRTQLQLSVQQIES
-416 TSEQLSK
+416 TSEQLEK
-423 RKEELTRTAENAAAE
+423 RKEELTRTAENAADE
-438 AKTQRIKLS
+438 AKQQRIRLN
-447 DTDEELEQA
+447 DTQEELEA
-456 KEEKAEAENKLTGYK
+456 AVGEKSEAENKLSGYK
-471 KLFANKNDKLKTAG
+471 KLFAAKNDKLSTAG
-485 QTLETLRKEYETKA
+485 QTLESLRKEYETKS
-499 SRHQVLDEIDKN
+499 SRRQVLDEIDKN
-511 MAGFQSS
+511 MAGFQAS

-592 SVKGKMLEVG
+592 SVKGKVLDID
-602 GLSNENGFEGM
+602 GLCNENGFEGM
-613 ACDLVEYDGLYDG
+613 ACELVEYDAMYDG

-651 GYRFKIVTLDGQVI
+651 GYRFRIVTLDGQII

-675 VRNDAGIIAR
+675 VKNDAGIIAR

-695 IEELGEKIK
+695 IDKLDEKI
-704 AESEQLKPLQAEVA
+704 ASESEQLKPLQAEVA
-718 KMAEEMEGFSE
+718 KMAAEMEGFAD
-729 TVSQCEPKIARLE
+729 TVAQCEPKIARLE
-742 AQRDGIK
+742 AQRDGIR
-749 QLLSQLTAQRD
+749 QLLTQLTAQRD

-767 AQERAEN
+767 AQEKAEN
-774 DGRKLFSDTKSQ
+774 DGRKLLADTKAQ
-786 LESVLAEI
+786 LESVLADI
-794 EKNEEALSE
+794 EKNEQALSE

-809 KAEDKRKEIADRIQR
+809 AAQDSRKAIADKIQS
-824 NNMDVLTVNGDISNI
+824 NNMDILALSKDITNLQ
-839 RTRIEGID
+839 TRIE
-847 ASILALS
+847 SIVSSLTALS
-854 DGGSEQLRKIEEL
+854 DGGAEQLEKIAEL
-867 KNGIEQKNEIIILK
+867 KKGIGLKNEAIADKIRL
-881 TAQTEEIAKTAGDN
+881 TEETAKTAGEN

-906 NAAEKRISEINKS
+906 NAAEKRIAEINKS

-940 KGSAE
+940 RSSAE
-945 GQTEKIISGLWD
+945 SQTEKIISGLWD
-957 KYEMTRS
+957 KYEITRS
-964 EAKERAK
+964 EAKEKAQ
-971 PVDDAGI
+971 PVEDI
-978 FMLKAELA
+978 YTLKNELA
-986 EIKRSIAALGSVN
+986 EIKRNIAALGSIN

-1015 LAKQLKDVETSKTE
+1015 LSGQLKDVEVSKAE
-1029 LESLIA
+1029 LENLIA

-1040 IKQRFTESFDD
+1040 IKQRFTESFEA
-1051 INNHFGMLF
+1051 INGHFGKLF

-1134 LDEANVQKYA
+1134 LDEVNVQKYA

-1151 HNTQLMVI
+1151 SNTQLMVI

-1186 RQEFSEEFLNEVE
+1186 RQEFSEELMNEVDG
-1199 NA
+1199 